1 MTDTSNDRS
10 RSSSITDDKRTSRIF
25 IKNGIGG
32 AGNYRT
38 VPATQPAAPDLP
50 RSFASTYDT
59 SNSSFSSGRG
69 GSGNTHASHE
79 RARHVPDNHSTPPS
93 SFSSAS
99 SSSDITPKRNRAPQA
114 RGILP
119 NVVSTAPRYVSGYRH
134 CGIGGAGNVK
144 NKPSQPTAARFADRS
159 SHSSSDTP
167 RPYYARNPPP
177 PVSGADQLSA
187 KLKNAFG
194 GLRREKKGKGKDGTV
209 GELPNEMVVM
219 QGPYDLG
226 RVAERTQGGSPP
238 PQG

>member
-1 MTDTSNDRS
+1 MDDTSHD
-10 RSSSITDDKRTSRIF
+10 RSSSPSLTDDRRMSRSF

-38 VPATQPAAPDLP
+38 LPPTQPCAPDLP
-50 RSFASTYDT
+50 RSFTSTYGT

-69 GSGNTHASHE
+69 GSGNMHPSYE
-79 RARHVPDNHSTPPS
+79 KARRVLDMPSTPPS

-99 SSSDITPKRNRAPQA
+99 SSSDIAPKRNRTHSSEA
-114 RGILP
+114 RTILP
-119 NVVSTAPRYVSGYRH
+119 NVVSTAPKYVSTYRH

-144 NKPSQPTAARFADRS
+144 SKPSQTTGPRFASRNS
-159 SHSSSDTP
+159 GSSSDTP
-167 RPYYARNPPP
+167 TPYYARNPPP
-177 PVSGADQLSA
+177 PISGADQITA

-194 GLRREKKGKGKDGTV
+194 GLRRERKSKGKDGCV
-209 GELPNEMVVM
+209 VDLPNEMVVM

-226 RVAERTQGGSPP
+226 RAAER

>member
-1 MTDTSNDRS
+1 MTDNSHD
-10 RSSSITDDKRTSRIF
+10 RSSSPSLTDDRRISRSF

-38 VPATQPAAPDLP
+38 LPPTQPCAPDLP
-50 RSFASTYDT
+50 RSFKSTYGT

-69 GSGNTHASHE
+69 GSGNMHASYE
-79 RARHVPDNHSTPPS
+79 KARRVLNMPTTPPS

-99 SSSDITPKRNRAPQA
+99 SSSDIAPKRNRALSPEA
-114 RGILP
+114 RGGILP
-119 NVVSTAPRYVSGYRH
+119 KVISTKPKYVSEYRH

-144 NKPSQPTAARFADRS
+144 SKPTQTTGPRFASRNS
-159 SHSSSDTP
+159 GSSSDTP

-177 PVSGADQLSA
+177 PVSGADQLTV

-194 GLRREKKGKGKDGTV
+194 GLRREKRGKGKDGAIV
-209 GELPNEMVVM
+209 KLPNEVVVM

-226 RVAERTQGGSPP
+226 RVAERP
-238 PQG
+238 